1 MRSDVLV
8 RVQAVLGALCAVLA
22 GCALLSPLP
31 DMRTPADRAREVS
44 PLCKSVSEE
53 GMAALLSAALIDTV
67 QPAYATVPSGP
78 AEREARLRGARI
90 RLRPMPGMS
99 TEGLTR
105 TVECH
110 QSRVA
115 LGEVAPV
122 PDDPY
127 VLPGSW
133 LDLDATSA
141 RDSFVIV
148 VSADD
153 FEDARQVLERARRFV
168 AQAATP

>member
-1 MRSDVLV
+1 MSEVFVRLV
-8 RVQAVLGALCAVLA
+8 AAVLGAFCLAVT

-44 PLCKSVSEE
+44 PLCKSVGED
-53 GMAALLSAALIDTV
+53 GMATLLSPAFIDTV
-67 QPAYATVPSGP
+67 QPAYATVPSGA

-90 RLRPMPGMS
+90 QLRPMPGMS

-105 TVECH
+105 AVECH

-122 PDDPY
+122 ADDPY

-141 RDSFVIV
+141 RDSYVIV
-148 VSADD
+148 VSAGDIEDD
-153 FEDARQVLERARRFV
+153 RQVLERARRFV
-168 AQAATP
+168 ARAATP

>member
-1 MRSDVLV
+1 VFIRWSA
-8 RVQAVLGALCAVLA
+8 AVLGVSGLVLS
-22 GCALLSPLP
+22 GCRLLSPLP
-31 DMRTPADRAREVS
+31 DLRTPADRAREVS
-44 PLCKSVSEE
+44 ALCKSVGEE
-53 GMAALLSAALIDTV
+53 GMAALLSPAFIDTV

-90 RLRPMPGMS
+90 QLRPMPGMS

-105 TVECH
+105 AVECH

-115 LGEVAPV
+115 LGELAPLA
-122 PDDPY
+122 DDPY

-133 LDLDATSA
+133 LDLDALSA
-141 RDSFVIV
+141 RDSFVIL

-168 AQAATP
+168 ARAATP